1 MPYTVIGGIGVM
13 TLADNCEM
21 TNPAN
26 VMTLNN
32 QIMLCGN
39 CTLTNYTA
47 NSTFATLSES
57 DMYPDDDIFIPV
69 VINDTNGVFL
79 AILRISPLGEL
90 SLNTSMDNGI
100 VYLNG
105 IQFTSNSKWYTP
117 EIGNIYNN
125 GTSPLTD
132 S

>member
-1 MPYTVIGGIGVM
+1 MPYTIIGGIGVM
-13 TLADNCEM
+13 TLADNCKM

-47 NSTFATLSES
+47 NSSFATLSEK
-57 DMYPDDDIFIPV
+57 DMYPDDDIFLPV

-79 AILRISPLGEL
+79 AVLRISPLGKL

-105 IQFTSNSKWYTP
+105 LQFTSNSKWYTP

-125 GTSPLTD
+125 GTSPLSD

>member
-1 MPYTVIGGIGVM
+1 MPYTIIGGIGVM

-21 TNPAN
+21 NNPAN

-39 CTLTNYTA
+39 CTLTNYIA

-57 DMYPDDDIFIPV
+57 DMHPDDDIYIPICV
-69 VINDTNGVFL
+69 NDASIRIAPLHINT
-79 AILRISPLGEL
+79 SGEL
-90 SLNTSMDNGI
+90 SLPFDYTNAT

-125 GTSPLTD
+125 GTSPLSD

>member
-1 MPYTVIGGIGVM
+1 MPYTIIGGIGVM

-21 TNPAN
+21 HNPAN

-39 CTLTNYTA
+39 CTLTNYIA
-47 NSTFATLSES
+47 NSTFATLSDS
-57 DMYPDDDIFIPV
+57 DMFPDDDIFIPV

-79 AILRISPLGEL
+79 AILRVSTLGEL
-90 SLNTSMDNGI
+90 SLNTSMDNGL

-125 GTSPLTD
+125 GTSPLSD

>member
-1 MPYTVIGGIGVM
+1 MPYTIIGGIGVM
-13 TLADNCEM
+13 TLADNCQM
-21 TNPAN
+21 NNPAN

-39 CTLTNYTA
+39 CTLTNYIA

-57 DMYPDDDIFIPV
+57 DMYPYDDIYIPICV
-69 VINDTNGVFL
+69 DDGSIRIAPL
-79 AILRISPLGEL
+79 HISPLGEL
-90 SLNTSMDNGI
+90 SLPFDYATAT

-117 EIGNIYNN
+117 EIGNVYNN
-125 GTSPLTD
+125 GTSPL
-132 S
+132 SES

>member
-1 MPYTVIGGIGVM
+1 MPYTIIGGIGVM

-21 TNPAN
+21 LNPAN

-39 CTLTNYTA
+39 CTLTNYIP
-47 NSTFATLSES
+47 NYTFATLSDE
-57 DMYPDDDIFIPV
+57 DMFPADDIFIPV
-69 VINDTNGVFL
+69 VINDTNGIFL
-79 AILRISPLGEL
+79 AILRISSLGEL
-90 SLNTSMDNGI
+90 SLNTSIDNGL

-105 IQFTSNSKWYTP
+105 IQFTSNSKWYSP
-117 EIGNIYNN
+117 EIGNIYND
-125 GTSPLTD
+125 GTSPLSD

>member
-1 MPYTVIGGIGVM
+1 MPYTIIGGIGVM

-21 TNPAN
+21 PNPAN

-47 NSTFATLSES
+47 NSSFATLSES
-57 DMYPDDDIFIPV
+57 DMCPDDDIFIPV
-69 VINDTNGVFL
+69 VINDTNDVFL

-125 GTSPLTD
+125 GTSPLSD
-132 S
+132 A

>member
-1 MPYTVIGGIGVM
+1 MPYTIIGGIGVM
-13 TLADNCEM
+13 TLADNCQM
-21 TNPAN
+21 DNPAN

-39 CTLTNYTA
+39 CTLTNYPA
-47 NSTFATLSES
+47 NSGFATLSES
-57 DMYPDDDIFIPV
+57 DMYPDDDIFLPV

-125 GTSPLTD
+125 GTSPLSD